1 MKAVFT
7 CLQGSTRTRQQGA
20 FSPGFVLMLIGAVT
34 FLITTSSIIR
44 AYQDHDRL
52 SGIADIAL
60 LSASDSDEPSRDVDA
75 LLKANRMTAD
85 AHVQAGENGA
95 SLRLTSQSQDIPI
108 GVKASTRLVQS
119 SVEIAVVIDIS
130 ESMRGEPLNQVKQGL
145 EDFAEVLYA
154 KERRNN
160 NRVISLV
167 PASGYV
173 NLGPH
178 PTFFEPASL
187 LPSFSLQT
195 LFAEKNWGSF
205 LHPSVPGRNRQAFCA
220 QLPEDLDG
228 IVKSSQVSSRW
239 IRALES
245 APGRGQSIWLQY
257 DTRRPP
263 LSHYADGTPLKAVY
277 PSDNPENAY
286 REDALASLGLFDS
299 PDCGV
304 SPILA
309 MARTQHEYQQ
319 GIAQLYSGMNTNTAE
334 GVLWAWRLLSPLW
347 RGLWRDELADLPRDY
362 DAPNTIKVM
371 VLLSDGEHKE
381 NPAVRDKKQVAL
393 CREMKKQGIQVFSIG
408 YGNNAQIVRQCAGP
422 DGYYAANER
431 NIRTVFGVIANTIN
445 DITLVK

>member
-1 MKAVFT
+1 MKASFF
-7 CLQGSTRTRQQGA
+7 RQQGA
-20 FSPGFVLMLIGAVT
+20 FSPGFILMLVGAVT
-34 FLITTSSIIR
+34 FVVTTSSIIR

-52 SGIADIAL
+52 SGVADIAL
-60 LSASDSDEPSRDVDA
+60 LSASDSDTPANDVSA
-75 LLKANRMTAD
+75 LLKANRLQAN
-85 AHVQAGENGA
+85 AQIQAGEAGA

-108 GVKASTRLVQS
+108 GVKASTRQVQS

-173 NLGPH
+173 NIGPH

-187 LPSFSLQT
+187 LPPFSLQT
-195 LFAEKNWGSF
+195 LFSEKNWGNF
-205 LHPSVPGRNRQAFCA
+205 LHPSVPGRSRDAFCA
-220 QLPEDLDG
+220 FLPEDVDD
-228 IVKSSQVSSRW
+228 ISKSAQVTSRW
-239 IRALES
+239 IRTLEF
-245 APGRGQSIWLQY
+245 APGRGPSIRLHFSTQ
-257 DTRRPP
+257 RPAVTK
-263 LSHYADGTPLKAVY
+263 YADGTPLKAAY
-277 PSDNPENAY
+277 PSDNPADRY
-286 REDALASLGLFDS
+286 REDALASLGVFDAA
-299 PDCGV
+299 DCGV

-319 GIAQLYSGMNTNTAE
+319 GIAQLYPGMNTNTAE
-334 GVLWAWRLLSPLW
+334 GVLWAWRLLSPHW
-347 RGLWRDELADLPRDY
+347 RGLWRTELAELPRDY
-362 DAPNTIKVM
+362 EAPNTVKVM
-371 VLLSDGEHKE
+371 VLLSDGEHKV

-431 NIRTVFGVIANTIN
+431 NIRTVFSVIANTIN